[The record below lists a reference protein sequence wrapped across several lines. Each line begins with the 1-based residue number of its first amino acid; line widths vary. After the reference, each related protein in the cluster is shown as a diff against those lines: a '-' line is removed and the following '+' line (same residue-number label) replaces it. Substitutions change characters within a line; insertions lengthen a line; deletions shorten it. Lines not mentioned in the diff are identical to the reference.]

1 MNDSITH
8 NFPSIPKEFPQRTCV
23 RGEISVRLSH
33 LVQYENAIPSLS
45 LPHTRTHTHL
55 VARLVFLRKMET
67 FMVHLNK
74 GDFPATE
81 RQMWILSANKHG
93 CPSFC
98 SVQQLAN

>member
-1 MNDSITH
+1 MNYSIIH

-23 RGEISVRLSH
+23 RSEISVRLSH

-45 LPHTRTHTHL
+45 LPHTHTHL
-55 VARLVFLRKMET
+55 VAMLVFLRKMET

-74 GDFPATE
+74 RDFPATE
-81 RQMWILSANKHG
+81 RQMWILSVNKLG